1 MHSNIKYLAALPV
14 VGLIAGLA
22 ACGSAHTTTKI
33 PLHYTTPPVHSAP
46 AIRSSPPSP
55 TVTHVKPAP
64 KPAATP
70 SQTQV
75 PAPVRTPV
83 PPPGYLG
90 NIAGGGTGNPCNFA
104 SGYQYGVCNPT
115 GETQQ
120 QYITNPGG
128 PAPGTPTNSQ
138 GCYYVRMGEGYCP
151 STGQDVPMQDPN
163 NG

>member
-22 ACGSAHTTTKI
+22 ACGSAHTTTK
-33 PLHYTTPPVHSAP
+33 TVVTPG
-46 AIRSSPPSP
+46 P
-55 TVTHVKPAP
+55 TVTHVKTAPAQT
-64 KPAATP
+64 PARATP
-70 SQTQV
+70 SQTQA

-90 NIAGGGTGNPCNFA
+90 NAQGGGYSNPCNYA
-104 SGYQYGVCNPT
+104 SGYTAGICNPT

-120 QYITNPGG
+120 QYIANPGG

-151 STGQDVPMQDPN
+151 STGTTVPMQDPN